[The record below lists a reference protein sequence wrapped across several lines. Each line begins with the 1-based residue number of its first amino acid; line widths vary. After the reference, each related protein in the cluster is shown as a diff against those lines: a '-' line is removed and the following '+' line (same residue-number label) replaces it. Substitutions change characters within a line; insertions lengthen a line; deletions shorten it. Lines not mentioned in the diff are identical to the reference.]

1 MGKLSNFNSETEN
14 QQEELMNKYNE
25 YKNMSESQI
34 SGELFKEVQRQK
46 NNGTFDYEKLE
57 KMVESLKD
65 NLPEENYNNIKRILQ
80 SIKWNLQK

>member
-1 MGKLSNFNSETEN
+1 MGKLSNFKTEKEN
-14 QQEELMNKYNE
+14 QQEKLMNKYNE
-25 YKNMSESQI
+25 YKNMSESQL
-34 SGELFKEVQRQK
+34 SGELLKEVQRQK

-80 SIKWNLQK
+80 SIK